1 VTENFWTAEMDAA
14 LESNPPVIEWR
25 KRPNGIYVPVSVFD
39 PHPDGGHNRTK
50 THCKHNHEFT
60 PENTIITRD
69 GRQCRTCKNVVTS
82 VWQATRV
89 LTPEQRARKN
99 EQERVRRRL
108 RRQRDAMEA
117 EAREAAERFEKHRA
131 DNTSLMRAAKASI

>member
-1 VTENFWTAEMDAA
+1 MSAPRKPENYWTAASDKA
-14 LESNPPVIEWR
+14 LSENPPVIQWR
-25 KRPNGIYVPVSVFD
+25 KNNRGVFVAVSIHD

-99 EQERVRRRL
+99 EQERARRR
-108 RRQRDAMEA
+108 
-117 EAREAAERFEKHRA
+117 REREE
-131 DNTSLMRAAKASI
+131 RAA